1 MQSRPKRALALGALL
16 GVAFLMGSMGPGV
29 LAALPSGGDKV
40 PRVVPPGSE
49 FAEVDALTPFVRGQK
64 ALRNSTEREKF
75 DGFKWPVKD
84 TINTYFGN
92 GHNGIDIEGE
102 TGDPIAAAAPGKIVF
117 AGDDGDG
124 YGTKVVI
131 RHEEGLS
138 TLYSHLNTI
147 KISKGV
153 VDQGDIIGTV
163 GCTGSCTGDHLH
175 FEILEKE
182 TPVNPLDYLPK
193 PI

>member
-1 MQSRPKRALALGALL
+1 MQSRSKRAVALGALV
-16 GVAFLMGSMGPGV
+16 GAVALLGSMGPGV
-29 LAALPSGGDKV
+29 RAALPAGGSAEPQAARVTTIDKLPDV
-40 PRVVPPGSE
+40 E
-49 FAEVDALTPFVRGQK
+49 ALTAFARGHK
-64 ALRNSTEREKF
+64 ARAASSLQATF
-75 DGFKWPVKD
+75 DGFKWPVKGA
-84 TINTYFGN
+84 INTPFG
-92 GHNGIDIEGE
+92 GDHNGIDIEGE
-102 TGDPIAAAAPGKIVF
+102 TGDPIAAAAPGKIDF

-153 VDQGDIIGTV
+153 VAQGDIIGTV

-182 TPVNPLDYLPK
+182 TPVNPLGYLP
-193 PI
+193 